1 MGLHRPPPERHKPT
15 PQSTHSRYW
24 HSHAA
29 ARLIDNH
36 CSSSLVPLIGFPS
49 FGENTAE
56 RLGTEAREGHMW
68 LPVRVRPPPPRRLET
83 QARHPL
89 GAGGRRCAINT
100 HGVQAQP
107 LAKLTATQLP
117 LLSNFFLEIN
127 EKYIRY
133 KQYLV

>member
-1 MGLHRPPPERHKPT
+1 
-15 PQSTHSRYW
+15 
-24 HSHAA
+24 
-29 ARLIDNH
+29 
-36 CSSSLVPLIGFPS
+36 
-49 FGENTAE
+49 
-56 RLGTEAREGHMW
+56 MW
-68 LPVRVRPPPPRRLET
+68 LPVRVRPPSRHTAEC
-83 QARHPL
+83 RHPL